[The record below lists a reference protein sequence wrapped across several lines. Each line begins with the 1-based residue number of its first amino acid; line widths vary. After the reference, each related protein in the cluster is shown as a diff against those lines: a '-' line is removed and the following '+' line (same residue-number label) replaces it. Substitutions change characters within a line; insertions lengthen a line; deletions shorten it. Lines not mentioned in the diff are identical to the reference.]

1 MEDQKDDIIEQLRK
15 VMRLARR
22 AATDGEKQA
31 AEAAAERI
39 AQKHGID
46 LTTIEATEASAK
58 AEVVVDGWRTYPGEE
73 ILYITSVLRQ
83 HFGVVLVQSRDGRK
97 VRFKWVGTKIN
108 IDIAKHV
115 TVILIRFFKRDW
127 ENARKARKM
136 AKALTHTGMAVS
148 KDMLEKYKA
157 LAKLSKSSFMDGW
170 FWTIH
175 QKLREHPL
183 RNDREQYEAER
194 KAAEDMLKKMQGISD
209 NRSMSDRSKQDRES
223 VIMGYKAA
231 QAVNL
236 NRPCNGSATVVKAL
250 T

>member
-1 MEDQKDDIIEQLRK
+1 MSESKDDIIEQLRK

-22 AATDGEKQA
+22 AATEGEKQA
-31 AEAAAERI
+31 AEAAAGRI

-46 LTTIEATEASAK
+46 LSSIETTDSSVK
-58 AEVVVDGWRTYPGEE
+58 AEVIVDGWKVFPGAE
-73 ILYITSVLRQ
+73 IAYITSVLRQ
-83 HFGVVLVQSRDGRK
+83 HFGVVLVQNRNGRK

-108 IDIAKHV
+108 IEIAKHV
-115 TVILIRFFKRDW
+115 TVLLIRFFQRDW
-127 ENARKARKM
+127 KNARKARDM

-148 KDMLEKYKA
+148 TQMIDKYKA
-157 LAKLSKSSFMDGW
+157 LSKLNKTSFMDGW

-194 KAAEDMLKKMQGISD
+194 KAAEDLLKKMQGVTD
-209 NRSMSDRSKQDRES
+209 NTSTSDRDKQDRES
-223 VIMGYKAA
+223 VMLGYKAA

-236 NRPCNGSATVVKAL
+236 NRPCNGCAPVIKAL